1 MDFEERARRKRRQFI
16 KVLIAELGMAIAV
29 ILIVIVAVMAAMGF
43 FVSSDGTIEQ
53 SGLIQIHSLPTG
65 ATVELDGTTV
75 FSRTNL
81 SKTLPAGSHEIK
93 IHRDGYDTWQKRIEM
108 YSGMLIRLYY
118 PRLFLENRST
128 ETVFGL
134 GSDLEFYTPSTDY
147 TYILYAA
154 QDSARWQ
161 LVNIKGDEIQRTD
174 LDLTKVLPGVS
185 EEGMF
190 LGKILDVKWNETSDQ
205 VLTKVSYEN
214 NTEWILVNLK
224 DVTRSLN
231 LTKTFGMSF
240 EQVEMVDS
248 NASQLFALDDGQL
261 RKINTVEQAIS
272 RVLLE
277 KVQSFANNGANLIY
291 VATTETNEKKP
302 VKNIGVYRDG
312 DKDSTILK
320 IVEASDVVRVALAKF
335 YGEDYLAWTVNNK
348 MSVYYGAIPAYNPN
362 SAETDFSG
370 LKDLVN
376 ELDLAAVPESLTV
389 SPDSDYLI
397 AQKGQQYMVLDFEVG
412 NLSEYE
418 ASVATW
424 WLDDNM
430 KMAVVDGKL
439 EVWDF
444 DHMNQR
450 TLVAPEKP
458 EMDFAAV
465 TTRINH
471 AVANCPAVIAN
482 NNKWLYYVVQ
492 TGQSKLL
499 QRERIRD

>member
-43 FVSSDGTIEQ
+43 FVSKDGTIEQ

-65 ATVELDGTTV
+65 ATVELDGVTV

-93 IHRDGYDTWQKRIEM
+93 IYREGYDTWQKRVEM

-118 PRLFLENRST
+118 PRLFLENRT
-128 ETVFGL
+128 AETVFGL
-134 GSDLEFYTPSTDY
+134 GSDVEFYTPSTDY
-147 TYILYAA
+147 TYILYAS

-161 LVNIKGDEIQRTD
+161 LLNIKGDEIQRTD

-185 EEGMF
+185 EEGLF
-190 LGKILDVKWNETSDQ
+190 LGKILDVRWNETGDQ

-240 EQVEMVDS
+240 EQVEMVDN

-261 RKINTVEQAIS
+261 RKINTVDQSIS
-272 RVLLE
+272 RVLLD

-291 VATTETNEKKP
+291 VATEEVANKKS
-302 VKNIGVYRDG
+302 VKQIGIYRDG
-312 DKDSTILK
+312 DKGSTILK
-320 IVEASDVVRVALAKF
+320 TVETDDVVRVALAKF
-335 YGEDYLAWTVNNK
+335 YGEDYLVWTVNDK
-348 MSVYYGAIPAYNPN
+348 MSVYYGAVPAYNAN
-362 SAETDFSG
+362 SNETDFSG
-370 LKDLVN
+370 LKDLVT
-376 ELDLAAVPESLTV
+376 ELDLVAVPESLTV
-389 SPDSDYLI
+389 SPDSDYLV
-397 AQKGQQYMVLDFEVG
+397 AQKGQQYMVLDLEVG
-412 NLSEYE
+412 SLSEYE
-418 ASVATW
+418 APATTW
-424 WLDDNM
+424 WLDDSI
-430 KMAVVDGKL
+430 KMAVIDGKL

-444 DHMNQR
+444 DYTNKR
-450 TLVAPEKP
+450 VLVAPENNQT
-458 EMDFAAV
+458 EFSAV
-465 TTRINH
+465 TTQIKNS
-471 AVANCPAVIAN
+471 VSNCPAVIAN

-492 TGQSKLL
+492 TSQGKLL